1 MGEYIEE
8 PLTDE
13 ILDKHKAYIQSWAK
27 EIRNN
32 KNFLFKAIKEAEKA
46 ADYMIE
52 NAQLYQYKKDN
63 IINIGSCDKE
73 NNNTFTEKCQ
83 EQEVISFSKD
93 DEELEF

>member
-1 MGEYIEE
+1 MGEYVEE

-27 EIRNN
+27 EIKNN

-63 IINIGSCDKE
+63 IINMGICEKE
-73 NNNTFTEKCQ
+73 ISNTCTGRCQ
-83 EQEVISFSKD
+83 EKEVISFSKD